1 MPDCLVKAFML
12 THNINVSYGVMSMK
26 KIKVASILAIFVVL
40 LLFFTGC
47 EQDELFSN
55 KQPSLKVGLLLD
67 TVGRDAGSFNDAAY
81 NGLKMAENQ
90 FGGAIETTLSEQDD
104 VNKLEKE
111 LRDLAKGN
119 MDLIIAVGYYYS
131 EPLLKVAPD
140 YPQTKFVLIDNT
152 LPDLKA
158 EGNITCVTFKDNEG
172 SFLAGAAA
180 ALKSKSGI
188 IGFVGGT
195 DNPVIKNF
203 ETGYTAGAAY
213 INPDIKVLINYVARG
228 NSGFNSPDLAKD
240 GALEEI
246 GKGADVIF
254 HAAGASGEGVF
265 EAVTSRKKLAIGADV
280 DQTYVVPQEQRAYI
294 LTSIIK
300 GVDMAVLDVIERAL
314 EDRLEGGYVELGIKE
329 GVEIYAENEVNQDML
344 SDIKDRLDEI
354 KDKIVSGEI
363 TVPSYN
369 N

>member
-1 MPDCLVKAFML
+1 
-12 THNINVSYGVMSMK
+12 MK
-26 KIKVASILAIFVVL
+26 KIKVASILAIFVAL

-47 EQDELFSN
+47 EQDELFAN
-55 KQPSLKVGLLLD
+55 KPALKVGLLLD
-67 TVGRDAGSFNDAAY
+67 TVGRDVSGFNDAAY
-81 NGLKMAENQ
+81 NGLLMAEDQ

-104 VNKLEKE
+104 VNKLEEE
-111 LRDLAKGN
+111 LRNIAKGN

-140 YPQTKFVLIDNT
+140 YPHTKFVLIDST
-152 LPDLKA
+152 LPNLKA

-213 INPDIKVLINYVARG
+213 INPDIKVLIKYVARG
-228 NSGFNSPDLAKD
+228 SIGFNSPDLAKD

-246 GKGADVIF
+246 GKGADIIF

-265 EAVTSRKKLAIGADV
+265 EAVASQKKLAIGADV
-280 DQTYVVPQEQRAYI
+280 DQTYTVPEEQRAYI
-294 LTSIIK
+294 LTSIVK
-300 GVDMAVLDVIERAL
+300 GVDIAVFDVIGHAL
-314 EDRLEGGYVELGIKE
+314 DNSLEGGYIELGVKD
-329 GVEIYAENEVNQDML
+329 GVEIYAENEINRDML
-344 SDIKDRLDEI
+344 ADIKNQLDEI
-354 KDKIVSGEI
+354 KNNITGGEI
-363 TVPSYN
+363 IVPSYN
-369 N
+369 